1 MGFETT
7 TLRDPVGCSNHWATG
22 DSMASKGQFVGV
34 DRCTIAVV
42 SYVADMS
49 SDVM

>member
-7 TLRDPVGCSNHWATG
+7 TLRDPVGCFNHWAAG

-34 DRCTIAVV
+34 DRNHHAATQP
-42 SYVADMS
+42 SNDWHTRTH
-49 SDVM
+49 